1 MSQVRWLLENTTK
14 YEPQT
19 EKEAFSGATERWGL
33 LLQGPEDSAEPVL
46 ELSVGMKGW
55 NQTPVV
61 ENFENA

>member
-1 MSQVRWLLENTTK
+1 MK

-19 EKEAFSGATERWGL
+19 EKEAFSGATERRGL
-33 LLQGPEDSAEPVL
+33 LLQGPEDCAEPVL